1 MNNVILLPE
10 FSGHG
15 AGVVVVGAG
24 VVVVGAGVVVVGAG
38 VVVVGAGV
46 DVVVGAN
53 VLGGLVLNG
62 ASVVG
67 AGVVV
72 VGGGAVVV
80 VVGKVHSGVDHA
92 IVKPGY
98 PSAAS
103 EVNVIFSYLFRL

>member
-1 MNNVILLPE
+1 MKNNVILLPE

-38 VVVVGAGV
+38 VVVVG
-46 DVVVGAN
+46 
-53 VLGGLVLNG
+53 
-62 ASVVG
+62 
-67 AGVVV
+67 
-72 VGGGAVVV
+72 GGAVVV
-80 VVGKVHSGVDHA
+80 VVSKVHSGVDHA

-103 EVNVIFSYLFRL
+103 EVNVIFAYLFRL

>member
-1 MNNVILLPE
+1 MNNVIFLPE

-24 VVVVGAGVVVVGAG
+24 VVVVGA
-38 VVVVGAGV
+38 
-46 DVVVGAN
+46 
-53 VLGGLVLNG
+53 GLVLNG

-98 PSAAS
+98 PSAVS
-103 EVNVIFSYLFRL
+103 EVNVIFAYLFRL